1 MRALAVIPAR
11 MASTRLPGKPLE
23 LIDGEPMVVRVAR
36 RVARVPDIRVIVAS
50 GDSAILD
57 ACAQAEVEAVATP
70 TELPSGTDRVGHA
83 AEALGFT
90 DGPIL
95 NIQGDEPFVEASS
108 VERLLEALEAGAA
121 IATLAAPLEG
131 DPRTPSR
138 VKVRIGPDGRAIAF
152 SRTDLGPPHWQ
163 HLGMYGFGAA
173 VLPRLLALP
182 PSEGERRERLE
193 QLRWLENGHA
203 IHVRCVRRAALAVD
217 TPEDLRAARAAV
229 ARSL

>member
-1 MRALAVIPAR
+1 
-11 MASTRLPGKPLE
+11 
-23 LIDGEPMVVRVAR
+23 MVVRVAR

-138 VKVRIGPDGRAIAF
+138 VKVRIARTAGQSPF
-152 SRTDLGPPHWQ
+152 SNRPAATLAAPGHV
-163 HLGMYGFGAA
+163 FGAA

-182 PSEGERRERLE
+182 PSEGERRER
-193 QLRWLENGHA
+193 
-203 IHVRCVRRAALAVD
+203 
-217 TPEDLRAARAAV
+217 
-229 ARSL
+229 